1 MTRPRIFPARLLG
14 AALAIGVAIAA
25 TVTVRAITIPKVQ
38 FTETKL
44 PNGLRV
50 IVSPD
55 HAAPVVSLVV
65 AYDVGSRN
73 EKQGKT
79 GFAHLFEHLMYKG
92 SQNVADGELA
102 ALIQN
107 YGGDHNGQTDK
118 DHTIYFEEVPAN
130 QLDMVLFLEADRM
143 KALALTQE
151 NLANQLEAVK
161 EERRFRVDNQPYGKA
176 NEQLDDLAF
185 QNFPNKHS
193 VIGSMSDLDT
203 ASLADFTA
211 FYKTYYAPN
220 NAVLAIAGDVDPS
233 AAVEKVRKYFA
244 AIPSGAP
251 PPKLDDG
258 EPPQA
263 GEKRLTSEDPLARL
277 VLIDAG
283 YHIPGGIG
291 PDMDA
296 LSALASILG
305 TGRSSRMYDSLVRQ
319 QQLAVQI
326 YTGASG
332 SKGPSLFYLEAIAAP
347 GKPVPQVEA
356 AMYAEVEKIK
366 NGPIQDWELEK
377 ARNAAKRSLVGSLRN
392 SLQRATLLARYAVF
406 YNDPGVINT
415 RYERIAAITAA
426 DVQRVARQYLVPENR
441 TVVITTPKAP
451 APGAPGAGA
460 PGAGR

>member
-1 MTRPRIFPARLLG
+1 MTRKRILSAILCVLLSG
-14 AALAIGVAIAA
+14 ALA
-25 TVTVRAITIPKVQ
+25 VTLRAVTIPKVA

-50 IVSPD
+50 IISVD

-65 AYDVGSRN
+65 DYDVGSRN
-73 EKQGKT
+73 EKPGKT

-130 QLDMVLFLEADRM
+130 QLEMVLFLEADRM
-143 KALALTQE
+143 KALALTKE

-161 EERRFRVDNQPYGKA
+161 EERRFRVDNQPYGKTS
-176 NEQLDDLAF
+176 ELLDEMAF

-193 VIGSMSDLDT
+193 VIGSMADLDT
-203 ASLADFTA
+203 ASLEDFTA

-220 NAVLAIAGDVDPS
+220 NAVLSISGDVDP
-233 AAVEKVRKYFA
+233 AIAIDKVKKYFA
-244 AIPSGAP
+244 AIPAGPP
-251 PPKLDDG
+251 PPKLDSS
-258 EPPQA
+258 EPPQQ
-263 GEKRLTSEDPLARL
+263 EEHRTTIDDPLARL

-283 YHIPGGIG
+283 YHIPGGMG
-291 PDMDA
+291 ADMDA

-305 TGRSSRMYDSLVRQ
+305 TGRSSRMYDVLVRQ
-319 QQLAVQI
+319 KQLAVQI
-326 YTGASG
+326 FTGASG
-332 SKGPSLFYLEAIAAP
+332 SKGPTLFYVEAVAAP
-347 GKPVPQVEA
+347 GKPVADVEA
-356 AMYAEVEKIK
+356 AMYAEVEKLK
-366 NGPIQDWELEK
+366 TGPIQDWELEK
-377 ARNAAKRSLVGSLRN
+377 ARNGAKRSLVGAIRN

-426 DVQRVARQYLVPENR
+426 DVQRVAKQYLVPANR
-441 TVVITTPKAP
+441 TVVITTPKAA

-460 PGAGR
+460 PGAAK